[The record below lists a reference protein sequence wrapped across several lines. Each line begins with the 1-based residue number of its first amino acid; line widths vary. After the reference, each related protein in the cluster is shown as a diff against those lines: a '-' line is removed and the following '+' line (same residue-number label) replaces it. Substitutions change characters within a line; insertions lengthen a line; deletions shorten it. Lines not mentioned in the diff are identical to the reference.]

1 MGGECLSS
9 VISAVWCG
17 GSAGAGAVGGAI
29 AGNALQNLADSV
41 NEAVGQAVAGMATAW
56 VHMPTPT
63 LATFDGSTSTPSE
76 AVAFIRD
83 SVWWYTLALA
93 VVAVLIGAL
102 RMAWERRGQP
112 LADVLRALVTLV
124 VVSGAGIAAI
134 GLLVT
139 AGDEFAVWVIDRSTE
154 GTDFGQNIV
163 MLGGRLTGNDAL
175 GAVLVIAAGTGL
187 LLLSLVQ
194 IVLLV
199 FRGAMLVLLAGM
211 LPTAAAF
218 TNTPTGSQWFKKYV
232 GWTIAFILYK
242 PIAALVYATAFQLM
256 GTDLA
261 SDDAGV
267 VTLVQGI
274 TLMALALIAMPALMR
289 FVAPAVSAVTG
300 GGGGAALAGL
310 GAAALAV
317 MPTGAAAA
325 GASGAAR
332 AATTAASGA
341 AAAQSTNSGSSGSG
355 SGGPQGAAGTSP
367 SGSGSGGGS
376 GSGAQSQPQGSSA
389 SPGGQ
394 GGGSTP
400 TGPSAGGSSGGKSG
414 GGKLAAGAS
423 AATSTAQA
431 ASAASGAIN
440 NTIDNGGPDGSR

>member
-1 MGGECLSS
+1 
-9 VISAVWCG
+9 
-17 GSAGAGAVGGAI
+17 
-29 AGNALQNLADSV
+29 
-41 NEAVGQAVAGMATAW
+41 
-56 VHMPTPT
+56 MPTPT
-63 LATFDGSTSTPSE
+63 LAAFDGENYIPSE

-112 LADVLRALVTLV
+112 LADVLKALVTLV

-139 AGDEFAVWVIDRSTE
+139 AGDEFSVWVIARSPE

-175 GAVLVIAAGTGL
+175 GAVMVIAAGTGL

-242 PIAALVYATAFQLM
+242 PIAALIYATAFQLM
-256 GTDLA
+256 GIDLA
-261 SDDAGV
+261 ADESGV

-274 TLMALALIAMPALMR
+274 TLMALALVAMPALMR
-289 FVAPAVSAVTG
+289 FVAPAVSAVAGG

-310 GAAALAV
+310 GSAALAV
-317 MPTGAAAA
+317 MPTGAVAA

-332 AATTAASGA
+332 TATTAASGA
-341 AAAQSTNSGSSGSG
+341 ASASSGSSGS
-355 SGGPQGAAGTSP
+355 SGPQGAAGTSP
-367 SGSGSGGGS
+367 SGSGNGGTSGGGGQGQPQGASAPPGGQGS
-376 GSGAQSQPQGSSA
+376 GSGGS
-389 SPGGQ
+389 
-394 GGGSTP
+394 P
-400 TGPSAGGSSGGKSG
+400 TGSSAGGSSGGKSG
-414 GGKLAAGAS
+414 GEKVAAGAS
-423 AATSTAQA
+423 AAGSAAQA

-440 NTIDNGGPDGSR
+440 NTIESGGPDGSR